1 MWMSNDNEKTLQAGG
16 FLNEQ
21 SGYQD
26 RSNAQTSAIA
36 RDHDTGKPLKRAMTK
51 RHLVMISLGGAIGT
65 GLFRFGRC
73 DFTGRAGG
81 SYFIVFARWRDCLH
95 GHALF
100 WGSLRC
106 ICRCRVRLVNM
117 PERTLARE
125 QAT

>member
-1 MWMSNDNEKTLQAGG
+1 MSNDNEKTLQAGG

-65 GLFRFGRC
+65 GLFLGSG
-73 DFTGRAGG
+73 DVISQAGPVG
-81 SYFIVFARWRDCLH
+81 AILSYLLGGVIAYMVMLCL
-95 GHALF
+95 
-100 WGSLRC
+100 GSLRC